1 MLNIILIA
9 ILGLVLIASLG
20 FALAGGGG
28 GSAQLAKRTQAVGA
42 RATTTARRQ
51 KGAQARSPEDR
62 RRQISEQLKEAE
74 RRERKSR
81 LTLRARMLHAGL
93 EPDEKRFWII
103 SSVLG
108 GIAFL
113 LPVLLLG
120 HMPFLLR
127 LLIAAGA
134 GFAACYGLP
143 RWVLGFMA
151 KRRVA
156 KFTEEFPNAM
166 DIIVRGIKS
175 GLPVNDGLK
184 LAAKECSAP
193 LGPEFQRLVENVA
206 VGMSLDQALE
216 KMSEHMPAPELRF
229 FAIVIAIQQ
238 KSGGNLSEALGNLST
253 VLRSRKMMRE
263 KIKALSSEAIAS
275 ASIIGCLPPGVCMM
289 IFFTRPDYISIMFT
303 NVVGNMMLLGGAVW
317 MGLGILMMRKMIN
330 FKF

>member
-9 ILGLVLIASLG
+9 ILGLVLIASVG
-20 FALAGGGG
+20 FALAGGGS
-28 GSAQLAKRTQAVGA
+28 SAQLSKRTQAVGA

-51 KGAQARSPEDR
+51 KGQARTPEDR

-74 RRERKSR
+74 RRERKTR

-93 EPDEKRFWII
+93 EPNEKRFWII

-113 LPVLLLG
+113 LLIVLLG
-120 HMPFLLR
+120 KMPFALR

-134 GFAACYGLP
+134 AFAASYGLP

-184 LAAKECSAP
+184 LVAKECSAP

-206 VGMSLDQALE
+206 VGMSLEQGLE
-216 KMSEHMPAPELRF
+216 KMSESVPAPELRF

-253 VLRSRKMMRE
+253 VLRARKMMRE

-275 ASIIGCLPPGVCMM
+275 ASIIGCLPPGVCLM

>member
-1 MLNIILIA
+1 MIQIILIA
-9 ILGLVLIASLG
+9 LLGFVLIASLG
-20 FALAGGGG
+20 FALAGGG

-51 KGAQARSPEDR
+51 KGAQARTPEER
-62 RRQISEQLKEAE
+62 RRQISDQLKEAE
-74 RRERKSR
+74 RRERKTR
-81 LTLRARMLHAGL
+81 LTLRARMLYAGL

-103 SSVLG
+103 SAVLG
-108 GIAFL
+108 SVAFFAL
-113 LPVLLLG
+113 ILLLG
-120 HMPFLLR
+120 RMPFALR
-127 LLIAAGA
+127 LLVAAGGA
-134 GFAACYGLP
+134 FAATYGLP
-143 RWVLGFMA
+143 RWALGFMA

-156 KFTEEFPNAM
+156 KFTAEFPNAM

-184 LAAKECSAP
+184 LVAKECSAP

-206 VGMSLDQALE
+206 IGMSLEQALD
-216 KMSEHMPAPELRF
+216 KMSEHVPAPELRF

-253 VLRSRKMMRE
+253 VLRARKMMRE

-275 ASIIGCLPPGVCMM
+275 ASIIGCLPPGVALM
-289 IFFTRPDYISIMFT
+289 IFITRPDYISIMFT
-303 NVVGNMMLLGGAVW
+303 NVVGNLMLMGGAVW

>member
-1 MLNIILIA
+1 MIQIILIA
-9 ILGLVLIASLG
+9 LLGFVLIASLG
-20 FALAGGGG
+20 FALAGGG

-51 KGAQARSPEDR
+51 KGAQARTPEER
-62 RRQISEQLKEAE
+62 RRQISDQLKEAE
-74 RRERKSR
+74 RRERKTR
-81 LTLRARMLHAGL
+81 LTLRARMLYAGL

-103 SSVLG
+103 SAVLG
-108 GIAFL
+108 AVAFFAL
-113 LPVLLLG
+113 ILLLG
-120 HMPFLLR
+120 KMPFALR
-127 LLIAAGA
+127 LLVAAGGA
-134 GFAACYGLP
+134 FAATYGLP
-143 RWVLGFMA
+143 RWALGFMA

-156 KFTEEFPNAM
+156 KFRAEFPNAM

-184 LAAKECSAP
+184 LVAKECSAP

-206 VGMSLDQALE
+206 IGMSLEQALD
-216 KMSEHMPAPELRF
+216 KMSEHVPAPELRF

-253 VLRSRKMMRE
+253 VLRARKMMRE

-275 ASIIGCLPPGVCMM
+275 ASIIGCLPPGVALM
-289 IFFTRPDYISIMFT
+289 IFITRPDYISIMFT
-303 NVVGNMMLLGGAVW
+303 NVIGNLMLMGGAVW